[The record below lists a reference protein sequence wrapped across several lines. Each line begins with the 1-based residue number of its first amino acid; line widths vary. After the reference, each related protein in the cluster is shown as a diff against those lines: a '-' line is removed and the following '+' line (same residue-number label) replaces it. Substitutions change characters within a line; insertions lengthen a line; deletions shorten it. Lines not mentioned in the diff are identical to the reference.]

1 MLCKIREE
9 IRLLDKLKYD
19 ANNKRRNNDG
29 LIFPIEKITLKELK
43 KWQKFAENEIVE
55 YKKFIQQIKKN

>member
-1 MLCKIREE
+1 MQTTKGE
-9 IRLLDKLKYD
+9 IMM
-19 ANNKRRNNDG
+19 G